1 MLAVNGWDCKNG
13 FFLKEANDTWVNA
26 VVYKSAIKPMDPK
39 TTSWY
44 DLAELDLLPGSA
56 AACVQKHGELRQA
69 ELTLIWLN
77 KALTWMGHQ

>member
-1 MLAVNGWDCKNG
+1 
-13 FFLKEANDTWVNA
+13 
-26 VVYKSAIKPMDPK
+26 MDPK